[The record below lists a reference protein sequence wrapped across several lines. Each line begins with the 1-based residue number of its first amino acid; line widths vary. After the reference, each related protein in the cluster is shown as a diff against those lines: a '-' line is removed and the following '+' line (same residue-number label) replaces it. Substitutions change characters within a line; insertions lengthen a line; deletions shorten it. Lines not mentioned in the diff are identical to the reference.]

1 MYIIAAILIFGV
13 LIAVHE
19 LGHFLAAKACGVRV
33 NEFSIGMGPAIFHTT
48 KGETEYSLRLLPIG
62 GFCAMEGE
70 DEESDDPR
78 ALERQGF
85 WKKLLIFVAGA
96 AMNFLTGLLI
106 MICLYAGAQGFYTA
120 EIVELDSAFPQ
131 QGENGIMV
139 GDVIW
144 AINGERI
151 YLKSDVSTVLGVVD
165 LDENGTIEMT
175 VKRGGEKLKRT
186 LTLQTYTDENGAEV
200 RRYGFTYGGIVEATP
215 LVRLQYSWYNTLD
228 FVRLVRMSL
237 MMLVSGSA
245 GLDDLS
251 GPVGIVSTI
260 KDVGEEAQE
269 EAEKNNQNGF
279 AAAAESILYFGA
291 LIAVNL
297 AVMNLLPLPALDGGK
312 VFFLVINT
320 LALALFKRQIPPKY
334 ENYIIK
340 NSIHI
345 PLVADIH
352 FDYRLAI
359 AAAEHGADKI
369 RINPGNIGGED
380 RVKAVVDCCRAH
392 KVPIRIGVNGGSLEK
407 ELLAKYGRV
416 TPEALVESALGH
428 VALLEKYDF
437 TDICISVKSSD
448 VPLNMAAYR
457 LLHERVDYP
466 LHLGVTEAG
475 TPSMGVLKSAIG
487 IGGLLCEGIG
497 DTMRVSL
504 TADPVEEVYA
514 AKRILRACGLRRS
527 GVNLI
532 SCPTCGRTAY
542 DMIPLAEELERRLE
556 DCDKPITVAVMG
568 CVVNGPGEAS
578 AADIGVAGGKG
589 EGLIFRHGEVLYKV
603 VQEKL
608 LDALL
613 EEIEKL

>member
-1 MYIIAAILIFGV
+1 M
-13 LIAVHE
+13 
-19 LGHFLAAKACGVRV
+19 
-33 NEFSIGMGPAIFHTT
+33 T
-48 KGETEYSLRLLPIG
+48 K
-62 GFCAMEGE
+62 
-70 DEESDDPR
+70 
-78 ALERQGF
+78 Q
-85 WKKLLIFVAGA
+85 
-96 AMNFLTGLLI
+96 
-106 MICLYAGAQGFYTA
+106 
-120 EIVELDSAFPQ
+120 
-131 QGENGIMV
+131 IMV
-139 GDVIW
+139 G
-144 AINGERI
+144 
-151 YLKSDVSTVLGVVD
+151 GVAVGGGAPVTIQSMCNTKTED
-165 LDENGTIEMT
+165 AGATIEQILRLEQAGCEIVRVT
-175 VKRGGEKLKRT
+175 VP
-186 LTLQTYTDENGAEV
+186 
-200 RRYGFTYGGIVEATP
+200 TP
-215 LVRLQYSWYNTLD
+215 
-228 FVRLVRMSL
+228 
-237 MMLVSGSA
+237 
-245 GLDDLS
+245 
-251 GPVGIVSTI
+251 
-260 KDVGEEAQE
+260 E
-269 EAEKNNQNGF
+269 
-279 AAAAESILYFGA
+279 AAE
-291 LIAVNL
+291 AVE
-297 AVMNLLPLPALDGGK
+297 
-312 VFFLVINT
+312 T
-320 LALALFKRQIPPKY
+320 
-334 ENYIIK
+334 IK

-428 VALLEKYDF
+428 VALLEKYNF

-568 CVVNGPGEAS
+568 GQRPRRGERGGHRRRGRQGRGPYFPSWRGIVQGS
-578 AADIGVAGGKG
+578 AGKAAG
-589 EGLIFRHGEVLYKV
+589 RP
-603 VQEKL
+603 
-608 LDALL
+608 A
-613 EEIEKL
+613 